1 MIFQKKINLL
11 IIIFLVA
18 VCSVHSQDLYQKK
31 YPVEELREDFEILQK
46 ALQEGHPNLYRYT
59 PKTELDIAFREQFYQ
74 INEEQSELE
83 FYNFIKPLI
92 AKIQDG
98 NTTLMLSDYSDNFLK
113 DRARFFPFDVKFI
126 DKKTYVR
133 FNYTDNK
140 QIKIGAE
147 ILSINGIPTEEIL
160 EEMIKRNSSDAGI
173 ENAVFWR
180 LEQGTYS
187 FELLAIYEDA
197 REYDITFRNIGDSDI
212 QVATV
217 MAASYRK
224 KITDFIEAGIKPIM
238 DTENPF
244 KVHFLKDKKTAIL
257 DIDILGDFFKGNQ
270 NFYRFLKQ
278 TFKDIQKE
286 KIEHLILDLRNN
298 TGGEDLYGA
307 YLCSFLIDNA
317 FQLFSH
323 QLITQ
328 KKYNFVGDTDSGLSL
343 NREFSALKTTE
354 TDSGTY
360 IISLDGLEEEQFPA
374 RENFKGDLYILTN
387 GGTFGIASYVAG
399 LLKFYRKAPT
409 LLIGEETGGALGGG
423 TGVRLPYLTLP
434 NTNLVLTLPLVSC
447 VTQIPENQ
455 AINRGVMPDYKI
467 KDTPRDLLE
476 NRDAVLEFTQ
486 KRIIDTLVHQLKTE

>member
-1 MIFQKKINLL
+1 MIFQKRINLL
-11 IIIFLVA
+11 IFNFLVF
-18 VCSVHSQDLYQKK
+18 VFSVHAQDLYQKK
-31 YPVEELREDFEILQK
+31 YPVEELREDFEVLQK

-59 PKTELDIAFREQFYQ
+59 PQAELDIAFREKFYQ

-83 FYNFIKPLI
+83 FYNLIKPLI
-92 AKIQDG
+92 AQIQDG
-98 NTTLMLSDYSDNFLK
+98 NTALMLSDYSDNFLK

-140 QIKIGAE
+140 QIKVGAE
-147 ILSINGIPTEEIL
+147 ILFINGIPTEEIL
-160 EEMIKRNSSDAGI
+160 EKMMKRNSSDAGI
-173 ENAVFWR
+173 ENAVLWR
-180 LEQGTYS
+180 LEQDTYS
-187 FELLAIYEDA
+187 FELLAMYEDA
-197 REYDITFRNIGDSDI
+197 KEYDITFRNIGDSDI
-212 QVATV
+212 QSATV

-224 KITDFIEAGIKPIM
+224 KITDFIEAGTKPIM

-244 KVHFLKDKKTAIL
+244 KVTFLKDKKTAIL

-278 TFKDIQKE
+278 TFKEIKKE
-286 KIEHLILDLRNN
+286 KVEHLILDLRNN

-307 YLCSFLIDNA
+307 YLCSFLMDTT
-317 FQLFSH
+317 FQLFNH
-323 QLITQ
+323 QIITQ
-328 KKYNFVGDTDSGLSL
+328 KKYNFVGDTDAGLSL
-343 NREFSALKTTE
+343 NREFTALKATE

-360 IISLDGLEEEQFPA
+360 VVSLDGLEEGQLPA
-374 RENFKGDLYILTN
+374 RENFNGNLYILTN

-409 LLIGEETGGALGGG
+409 LLIGEETGSALGGG
-423 TGVRLPYLTLP
+423 AGGRLPYLTLP

-447 VTQIPENQ
+447 ATQIPENQ
-455 AINRGVMPDYKI
+455 VINRGVIPDYEV
-467 KDTPRDLLE
+467 KDTPQDLLE

-486 KRIIDTLVHQLKTE
+486 KRIVETLVRELKKE